1 MCIYRYNNNRY
12 KVQEYDCIP
21 KLTDA
26 KRDLYHYIKS
36 LCNSQEAANS
46 ADRDSSSVTSM
57 TIESVGSTQSTTQRR
72 RRRGILYTGG
82 VDHLKKIYESIY
94 GMILLNISLPVEVW
108 VNWEDQHFCEKVIGR
123 LAKEYHREVDI
134 NCKILPTS
142 SSSHQSKSSHMGI
155 AARKSFM
162 CKFTA
167 LLSTTFT
174 DVIFIDADNLRI
186 TAKVAALFDSD
197 EYRATGAI
205 IWPDIF
211 GEKCRET
218 SVREHVVDPGITA
231 WRTHCVYQAKMGGLK
246 WEDTFPLAQEAETGQ
261 IALNLRKHGALI
273 EFAKVLMEHDFFRT
287 VFYGDKDLFRYVF
300 LLMEE
305 SFYFVPH
312 YPGLSVYLS
321 DPSSVNSLRVDS
333 LIQYF
338 PSSSSLASSRAEFEP
353 YFFHQLK
360 LRNSDSFR
368 QALVIDPNVHS
379 RPSVCIQSSG
389 CDIEVLDE
397 KMRNNSPHR
406 LAVNINTT
414 ASASASISASHLL
427 NLDSY
432 QQPNKR
438 SNIRQRSLNAVD
450 LVTDED
456 KMASSRRRSL
466 QQADR
471 SEKLYLQTLETGDKY
486 ARLAQQVFTK
496 GDTDWVEIN
505 STWYRMA
512 LILHRMYG
520 IFQAVYFQ
528 IIIYVY

>member
-1 MCIYRYNNNRY
+1 
-12 KVQEYDCIP
+12 
-21 KLTDA
+21 
-26 KRDLYHYIKS
+26 
-36 LCNSQEAANS
+36 
-46 ADRDSSSVTSM
+46 
-57 TIESVGSTQSTTQRR
+57 
-72 RRRGILYTGG
+72 
-82 VDHLKKIYESIY
+82 
-94 GMILLNISLPVEVW
+94 
-108 VNWEDQHFCEKVIGR
+108 
-123 LAKEYHREVDI
+123 
-134 NCKILPTS
+134 
-142 SSSHQSKSSHMGI
+142 
-155 AARKSFM
+155 
-162 CKFTA
+162 
-167 LLSTTFT
+167 
-174 DVIFIDADNLRI
+174 
-186 TAKVAALFDSD
+186 
-197 EYRATGAI
+197 
-205 IWPDIF
+205 
-211 GEKCRET
+211 
-218 SVREHVVDPGITA
+218 
-231 WRTHCVYQAKMGGLK
+231 
-246 WEDTFPLAQEAETGQ
+246 
-261 IALNLRKHGALI
+261 
-273 EFAKVLMEHDFFRT
+273 
-287 VFYGDKDLFRYVF
+287 
-300 LLMEE
+300 
-305 SFYFVPH
+305 
-312 YPGLSVYLS
+312 
-321 DPSSVNSLRVDS
+321 
-333 LIQYF
+333 
-338 PSSSSLASSRAEFEP
+338 
-353 YFFHQLK
+353 
-360 LRNSDSFR
+360 
-368 QALVIDPNVHS
+368 
-379 RPSVCIQSSG
+379 VCIQSSG